1 MNNKKRSIKHYLIL
15 PSYQLRLVLF
25 MSIVVLVGSII
36 HIVFLNYV
44 TTRNL
49 SDYFSQTQIEQIW
62 DILRPAI
69 TVTNALSFVI
79 LTLFLIIVTVLVTH
93 KLIGPMLKVTG
104 HINKIN
110 SGTLPHNELRLRDGD
125 EGQPLCDAVNKLQ
138 DRMRQ
143 HYVELKELKPLIKN
157 EEASAKLDEIISQMN
172 IEE

>member
-25 MSIVVLVGSII
+25 MSIVVLAGSII

-93 KLIGPMLKVTG
+93 KLIGPMLNVTG

-110 SGTLPHNELRLRDGD
+110 SGTLPQNVLRLREGD

-157 EEASAKLDEIISQMN
+157 EEASAKLDEIISQMS

>member
-49 SDYFSQTQIEQIW
+49 ADSFSQTQIEQIW

-110 SGTLPHNELRLRDGD
+110 SGTLPQNELRLREGD

-143 HYVELKELKPLIKN
+143 HYGELKELKPLIKN
-157 EEASAKLDEIISQMN
+157 EEASAKLDEILSQMN